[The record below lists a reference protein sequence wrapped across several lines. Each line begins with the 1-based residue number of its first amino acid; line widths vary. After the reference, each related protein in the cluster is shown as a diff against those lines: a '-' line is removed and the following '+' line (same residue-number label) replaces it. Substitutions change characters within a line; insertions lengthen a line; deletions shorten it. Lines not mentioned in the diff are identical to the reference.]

1 MTAQADVVVAG
12 GGIVG
17 LATALALIEHAGTR
31 VTLLEAEAALATH
44 QTGHN
49 SGVIHAGLYYRP
61 DSLKARLCREGR
73 EALYE
78 FCAAEA
84 VPHRRTGKLVVAT
97 TPAELPALDQLEA
110 RGRAN
115 GLQGLRRVSAA
126 ELRDIE
132 PEVAGVAG
140 LVVGETGVV
149 DFGKVAAA
157 YARKIEQQG
166 GEIRTGARVLGVRE
180 NGTGG
185 RAVVETSAGAWETA
199 LLVNCCGLQAD
210 RVARLAGVDPG
221 VLIIPF
227 RGEYY
232 ELARTR
238 SNLVRNLIYPVPDPR
253 LPFLGVH
260 FTRGLDD
267 RVHLGPNA
275 VLAFKRTGYR
285 RSDFAARD
293 VLELLA
299 FPGFWRMAARYWR
312 AGAVELGRSFS
323 TALFVRALQRLV
335 PAVSPADV
343 VPAGSGVRAQAV
355 DRTGRLLDDFHIV
368 EGKRSIHVLN
378 APSPAATASL
388 SIGRYLA
395 GQIVARLRH
404 L

>member
-1 MTAQADVVVAG
+1 MTAHRDVVVVG

-17 LATALALIEHAGTR
+17 LATALALVERGPTG
-31 VTLLEAEAALATH
+31 VTVLEAEAALATH

-73 EALYE
+73 EALYA
-78 FCAAEA
+78 FCAAEG

-97 TPAELPALDQLEA
+97 STAELPALDQLEV

-132 PEVAGVAG
+132 PHVSGVAG
-140 LVVGETGVV
+140 LSVSETGVV
-149 DFGKVAAA
+149 DFAKVAAA

-166 GEIRTGARVLGVRE
+166 GEIRTGARVVGVRE
-180 NGTGG
+180 NGNGG
-185 RAVVETSAGAWETA
+185 KIVVETTAGPWEAA
-199 LLVNCCGLQAD
+199 LLVNCCGLESD

-221 VLIIPF
+221 VQIVPF

-232 ELARTR
+232 ELTRAR
-238 SNLVRNLIYPVPDPR
+238 SGLVRNLIYPVPDPR

-285 RSDFAARD
+285 RSDFAPKD
-293 VLELLA
+293 MLELMT
-299 FPGFWRMAARYWR
+299 FPGFWRMASRYWR
-312 AGAVELGRSFS
+312 AGAAEMGRSLS
-323 TALFVRALQRLV
+323 RRLFVRALQRLV
-335 PAVSPADV
+335 PAVTAAEV

-368 EGKRSIHVLN
+368 EGKRSLHVLN

-395 GQIVARLRH
+395 DQIVARLQH